1 VSRGGD
7 VAEGLRDVAR
17 TTLTA
22 ALTVVVGRGLL
33 RDTATTRGDGLTA
46 GDRVG
51 STRDTTLSGDI
62 LGVLVSIGR
71 IAQTSED
78 GTAVAAGGA
87 GDVLV
92 LVAVS
97 RNAARTKLAAGTR
110 LNTVALAVVEVG
122 ETGLSDVDEVVRS
135 YDELVMRC

>member
-1 VSRGGD
+1 
-7 VAEGLRDVAR
+7 
-17 TTLTA
+17 LTA

-46 GDRVG
+46 RDRVR

-62 LGVLVSIGR
+62 LSVLVSIGR
-71 IAQTSED
+71 IVGTSEN
-78 GTAVAAGGA
+78 GTAVAARGA

-97 RNAARTKLAAGTR
+97 RNAVRTKLAAATR
-110 LNTVALAVVEVG
+110 LDTVAPAVVEVG
-122 ETGLSDVDEVVRS
+122 ETGLSDVDEVDRA
-135 YDELVMRC
+135 YDELVMQNQCVK